1 MRRVQLVAL
10 MGMGVLVW
18 GACGPLFTP
27 KDPVPQETSFGEKFF
42 TMACQRVAYTSSLKA
57 HSLDTSRPIDVS
69 GSRYGQACR
78 RGPQYLPADT
88 SARDPKL
95 AVLFD
100 YRTRFIDAAD
110 QIFPGNELS
119 ELQAYMVRIL
129 PLTDNDKM
137 PAMIR
142 KMADLVKEMENDQEL
157 ADAFARLE
165 GRDGYRPRS
174 VCLGVARELLNYPKL
189 HELLTNV
196 VGMVAEGGEA
206 EKEFSDLLAATSFEL
221 RTTRASDD
229 VTNDD
234 PVHPGNPDRTL
245 NLAMDLLFSQDP
257 AFGSGSSRWLV
268 RRDWR
273 GLATVTRNLQTGL
286 LPKPFIDN
294 DMDGQPDVDSL
305 GRFVSTAPVPE
316 PFVIDQSIFDVA
328 AGRDVYGRALD
339 SSGNKVYE
347 YIDLDTTLLAALTRD
362 MVTLIDPVK
371 DTALKLLIGLE
382 PLLGERRQTVK
393 TTAID
398 AYPFNGFTT
407 EKAPLLDILYG
418 GLQLL
423 RDPKID
429 DLLEA
434 VELLITEHEGPT
446 ARLMAAALRA
456 KDIAKKY
463 PNRKMVATS
472 TFFDDLLIHVRQIL
486 NTPGLMEDVLKALEE
501 PKTGNLAPMLAN
513 YFKNTDIH
521 RLNTSTMDAYD
532 ATFNQKVDRSKSDSG
547 YNRSLQQRLG
557 HIIADTNGMLFC
569 NKEGATIS
577 IPVLNIPLAGPF
589 GKCDLFEVK
598 NGAVM
603 YAEAIARLRD
613 KQGNLTNT
621 PAAYLGL
628 KLHNLPSWLSAI
640 IKGVGEDEILK
651 LLSGGIDGMG
661 SHISAQAMN
670 RLMFADPLPDTLQPI
685 QDPAVDVDGHQINQH
700 HIGSLLAWEAKHPG
714 FSCTND
720 DPCVFYDAFQPI
732 VQAFYDHNQTKLLI
746 DILTLFH
753 RHYSSPQSTDYQYTD
768 PNAPNFSYGSNIVSY
783 EPAIVEILES
793 GDFMES
799 LNAIVPLI
807 NSLKLKNGRSVRD
820 VLIGAMRYILDPT
833 QSPGLAYRTGQ
844 TVSVTSDGARQVY
857 GGVSPIYL
865 LADAF
870 ESKRLAFEKA
880 KQQGNS
886 QTSDAWDSS
895 TSTLV
900 DYFLEVNGTGSGS
913 RFSNR
918 RLVATVP
925 ILFSFLK
932 KRLAAHRLKGDTAN
946 WLSKELPDAVEQKLS
961 SPVVAAAIDLVKK
974 LEANEPARLSVY
986 SLLSYVIDEAESNH
1000 SFNASL
1006 TGLADMMQMMLD
1018 DRDLVPVA
1026 RFAGNALKPELGL
1039 IDSTIAFFH
1048 EAIALDKHEAVV
1060 KVLGNAARELSPG
1073 KSPLQTLLDMST
1085 EMHRVNPGAGSDSP
1099 YQGEDFKRAFGEVH
1113 DFMSNE
1119 QMGLEK
1125 FYSMI
1130 KSRCGQGVTCPT
1142 VLEDS
1147 PAP

>member
-1 MRRVQLVAL
+1 MKKVQSVAL
-10 MGMGVLVW
+10 MGVW
-18 GACGPLFTP
+18 IILGSACGPLFTP
-27 KDPVPQETSFGEKFF
+27 KDPVPRESSFGEKFF
-42 TMACQRVAYTSSLKA
+42 TMACQRVAYTSSLRA
-57 HSLDTSRPIDVS
+57 HVLDTNRPIDVS
-69 GSRYGQACR
+69 GTRYAQACR
-78 RGPQYLPADT
+78 LGSQYLPADT
-88 SARDPKL
+88 SVRDPKL

-100 YRTRFIDAAD
+100 YRAKFISAVD

-129 PLTDNDKM
+129 PLTDNDRM
-137 PAMIR
+137 PVMLR
-142 KMADLVKEMENDQEL
+142 KVADLVKEMEADSAL

-189 HELLTNV
+189 HELLSNL

-206 EKEFSDLLAATSFEL
+206 HDEFSEMLSATSFEL
-221 RTTRASDD
+221 RTTAASDD
-229 VTNDD
+229 SSQSE

-245 NLAMDLLFSQDP
+245 RLAIDLLFAQDT
-257 AFGSGSSRWLV
+257 AFGSGSPRWLV

-273 GLATVTRNLQTGL
+273 GLATVRRDSATGA
-286 LPKPFIDN
+286 LPQPFLDN
-294 DMDGQPDVDSL
+294 DLDGQPDVDAL
-305 GRFVSTAPVPE
+305 GRFVSTAAIPE
-316 PFVIDQSIFDVA
+316 PFVIDQNLYDVA

-339 SSGNKVYE
+339 ATGKNVYE
-347 YIDLDTTLLAALTRD
+347 YLDLDTTLLAGLSRD
-362 MVTLIDPVK
+362 MVTFIDPVK
-371 DTALKLLIGLE
+371 DTALKLVLGLE
-382 PLLGERRQTVK
+382 PLLGERRQSVK
-393 TTAID
+393 TTAVD
-398 AYPFNGFTT
+398 AYPYNGFVS
-407 EKAPLLDILYG
+407 EKAPLLDIFYG
-418 GLQLL
+418 ALQLL
-423 RDPKID
+423 RDPKVD

-446 ARLMAAALRA
+446 ARLLAAALRA

-472 TFFDDLLIHVRQIL
+472 TFFDDLLLHVRQIL
-486 NTPGLMEDVLKALEE
+486 NTPGLMEDLLKALEQK
-501 PKTGNLAPMLAN
+501 KTGNLAPMLAN

-521 RLNTSTMDAYD
+521 RLNSSTMEAYD
-532 ATFNQKVDRSKSDSG
+532 ATFNQQVDRSKSDSG

-569 NKEGATIS
+569 NKEGAMIN
-577 IPVLNIPLAGPF
+577 IPVVGIPLAGPF
-589 GKCDLFEVK
+589 GACELFEVT

-613 KQGNLTNT
+613 KSGALTDT

-628 KLHNLPSWLSAI
+628 KLHNLPSWLSAA

-685 QDPAVDVDGHQINQH
+685 QDPAVDVDGHQINQY

-714 FSCTND
+714 FSCSED
-720 DPCVFYDAFQPI
+720 DPCVFYKAFQPI

-753 RHYSSPQSTDYQYTD
+753 RHYSSPNSTDYQYTD

-783 EPAIVEILES
+783 EPAIVEILEH

-799 LNAIVPLI
+799 LNAIVPLV
-807 NSLKLKNGRSVRD
+807 NSLKLKSGKRVRD
-820 VLIGAMRYILDPT
+820 VLITAMRYILDPT
-833 QSPGLAYRTGQ
+833 QSPGLTYRTGQ
-844 TVSVTSDGARQVY
+844 TVSLTSDGAKQVV

-870 ESKRLAFEKA
+870 EAKRLAFEKA
-880 KQQGNS
+880 STAGNA
-886 QTSDAWDSS
+886 QALEAWESS

-900 DYFLEVNGTGSGS
+900 DYFLSVAGTGDGS
-913 RFSNR
+913 RFVNR

-925 ILFSFLK
+925 ILFDFLK
-932 KRLAAHRLKGDTAN
+932 KRLAAHRLKGDVDY
-946 WLSKELPDAVEQKLS
+946 WLGKDLPQSIEQKLS
-961 SPVVAAAIDLVKK
+961 GPVVAATVDLVKK
-974 LEANEPARLSVY
+974 LEANEPTRLSVY
-986 SLLSYVIDEAESNH
+986 SLLSYVIDEAENNH

-1085 EMHRVNPGAGSDSP
+1085 EMHRVNPGAGADTP
-1099 YQGEDFKRAFGEVH
+1099 YQGEDFKRGFGEVY
-1113 DFMSNE
+1113 DFMANE

-1125 FYSMI
+1125 FFSII
-1130 KSRCGQGVTCPT
+1130 KTRCGQGISCPP
-1142 VLEDS
+1142 VAEES